1 MNYPILDDHLHL
13 HPDGRNVEALRDFHK
28 AGGTSAVLCHL
39 PYESV
44 PIRAAED
51 FSASYDITISL
62 ADKCRA
68 ALPVQVLVCVGPYP
82 VLLLSLAEQHGLEA
96 AVQIMREGMERA
108 QSLVLEGKANGIGE
122 IGRPHF
128 PVSPEILEASNGIM
142 QYGMELAKEAGC
154 PVVLHTESA
163 TPETMANLAR
173 IADAAGLDRGKVI
186 KHYSAP
192 LVKEEENHGLFP
204 SVLASRTAIGEA
216 LSKGRR
222 FMMETDFLD
231 DAQRPGAV
239 MAITTVPK
247 RTKALIQS
255 GAMTEEDAWVIHCEN
270 AEKLYGVKLRV

>member
-1 MNYPILDDHLHL
+1 MSYPILDDHLHL
-13 HPDGRNVEALRDFHK
+13 HPDGRNVEALRDFNK
-28 AGGTSAVLCHL
+28 AGGTAAVLCHL

-44 PIRAAED
+44 PIKSAED
-51 FSASYDITISL
+51 FSASYDITLSL
-62 ADKCRA
+62 ADRCRA

-82 VLLLSLAEQHGLEA
+82 VILLSLAQRHGLEA

-108 QSLVLEGKANGIGE
+108 QHLVLEGKANGIGE

-142 QYGMELAKEAGC
+142 RYGMELAKEAAC

-163 TPETMANLAR
+163 TPETMADLAR

-204 SVLASRTAIGEA
+204 SVLASRTAIGIA

-231 DAQRPGAV
+231 DARRPGAV

-247 RTKALIQS
+247 RTKALIQT
-255 GAMTEEDAWVIHCEN
+255 GAMTEEDAWVIHGEN
-270 AEKLYGVKLRV
+270 AEKLYGVKLRA